1 MQDIIQAYLE
11 QPLAGIPYAS
21 VAIAVLAL
29 ALVAWLA
36 NWLTRRVLLGVVTRM
51 ARASPGRWDD
61 AILGRGVLARL
72 ANVVPAL
79 IVLGGIALVPGV
91 PEWLDIVVRNV
102 ARAYIALT
110 LALMFGNL
118 LDATNDIYE
127 QTSPH
132 AVRRPIKG
140 YLQLVKI
147 GIYIVATVLV
157 VAALVGQSPLVL
169 LTGLGAMTAVLLLVF
184 KDTLLSL
191 VASVQL
197 SSNDMLRMGDWIEM
211 PSQNA
216 DGDVIDISLHTVK
229 VRNWDKTISTIPTWK
244 LINESYRNWR
254 GMQESGGRRIK
265 RALLIDQTSVRFLD
279 PEERQ
284 RLRRIALIDAYLDR
298 QQVELAEYNARLEA
312 AGKDPVNNRR
322 ATNLGTFRA
331 YVTAYLRA
339 HPGVAQDMTLIVR
352 QLDPTPTGLPLQ
364 VYCFS
369 ADVRW
374 AAYEDLAGDIFDHLL
389 AVLPEF
395 GLRLYQAPGGAD
407 LAEAIGTWANAQ
419 GPGGDSGVGAEMS
432 CDDAGLRGA
441 PWRA

>member
-1 MQDIIQAYLE
+1 
-11 QPLAGIPYAS
+11 
-21 VAIAVLAL
+21 
-29 ALVAWLA
+29 
-36 NWLTRRVLLGVVTRM
+36 
-51 ARASPGRWDD
+51 
-61 AILGRGVLARL
+61 
-72 ANVVPAL
+72 
-79 IVLGGIALVPGV
+79 
-91 PEWLDIVVRNV
+91 
-102 ARAYIALT
+102 
-110 LALMFGNL
+110 
-118 LDATNDIYE
+118 
-127 QTSPH
+127 
-132 AVRRPIKG
+132 
-140 YLQLVKI
+140 
-147 GIYIVATVLV
+147 
-157 VAALVGQSPLVL
+157 
-169 LTGLGAMTAVLLLVF
+169 
-184 KDTLLSL
+184 
-191 VASVQL
+191 
-197 SSNDMLRMGDWIEM
+197 M